1 MKSMLGKKIIFLVF
15 SGLLAAFALTVI
27 EELIQERLHYQD
39 QAKRSVAH
47 AWSGEQQVFGPMLVV
62 PHHYREVKS
71 VWDGKL
77 EKYIN
82 RTVEHR
88 SVLYIIPE
96 HLKLDSQMTTQ
107 QRARGIFSFPV
118 FTSQMTLAGEFD
130 LTEYNRLK
138 NMPNV
143 FNIETPY
150 LAVTLSDMRGIN
162 NKPILN
168 WQSSQRNF
176 AAGSNL
182 SFSPQGVHAPLE
194 NLTGTRAK
202 FDFELNLRGMDTLWF
217 TPIAKDTKVDLAAS
231 WPHPNFV
238 GQFLPTERE
247 ISQQQFQAK
256 WQVSEFS
263 SNITQDV
270 TRCQTGD
277 CSGLMSNRFGVSL
290 NTPVDIYR
298 QSIRSA
304 KYGLLFVGLTFISFF
319 VFEVLKRL
327 QIHPVQYTLVAL
339 ALSVFYL
346 LLIALSEHLG
356 FLMAYALA
364 TSACVLLLTFYV
376 ASILRNVKW
385 GLGFGGFIALLY
397 VLLYV
402 ILSSEDHALL
412 LGAGLVFAALV
423 LVMAATRHLD
433 WYQVSNWASEKAK
446 AQLYRAKQ
454 EEQWADDLL
463 DEPEAPISQSKD

>member
-1 MKSMLGKKIIFLVF
+1 MKSMLGKKIVFLVI

-27 EELIQERLHYQD
+27 EDLIQQRLYYQD
-39 QAKRSVAH
+39 EAKRSVAH
-47 AWSGEQQVFGPMLVV
+47 AWSGQQQVFGPMLVV
-62 PHHYREVKS
+62 PYHYREVKS
-71 VWDGKL
+71 VWDSKL
-77 EKYIN
+77 EKYIE

-96 HLKLDSQMTTQ
+96 QLKLNSQMTTQ
-107 QRARGIFSFPV
+107 QRSRGIFSFPV

-143 FNIETPY
+143 FKIETPY

-162 NKPILN
+162 NKPVLN
-168 WQSSQRNF
+168 WQSTQRSF

-194 NLTGTRAK
+194 NLTGTHAE
-202 FDFELNLRGMDTLWF
+202 FAFELNLRGMDTLWF

-247 ISQQQFQAK
+247 INQEQFQAK

-263 SNITQDV
+263 SNITQNV
-270 TRCQTGD
+270 THCQTGD
-277 CSGLMSNRFGVSL
+277 CSALMSNRFGVSL

-319 VFEVLKRL
+319 MFEMLKRL

-356 FLMAYALA
+356 FLMAYGLA
-364 TSACVLLLTFYV
+364 TSACVLLLTFYLT
-376 ASILRNVKW
+376 SILRNVKW
-385 GLGFGGFIALLY
+385 GLGFGGFITLLY

-412 LGAGLVFAALV
+412 LGAGLVFATLV

-446 AQLYRAKQ
+446 AQLYRNKA
-454 EEQWADDLL
+454 EDEWEVEVL
-463 DEPEAPISQSKD
+463 DEPETPANPANN

>member
-1 MKSMLGKKIIFLVF
+1 MKSMLGKKIVFLVI

-27 EELIQERLHYQD
+27 EGLIQDRLYYQD
-39 QAKRSVAH
+39 EAKRNVAH

-62 PHHYREVKS
+62 PHHFREVKS

-77 EKYIN
+77 EKYVE

-88 SVLYIIPE
+88 SVLYIIPDQ
-96 HLKLDSQMTTQ
+96 LKLNSQMTTQ

-143 FNIETPY
+143 FKIETPY

-162 NKPILN
+162 NKPVLN
-168 WQSSQRNF
+168 WQAGQHSF

-182 SFSPQGVHAPLE
+182 SFSPQGIHAPIKSLM
-194 NLTGTRAK
+194 GTRAE
-202 FDFELNLRGMDTLWF
+202 FAFELNLRGMDTLWF
-217 TPIAKDTKVDLAAS
+217 TPIAKDTKVDLAAT

-238 GQFLPTERE
+238 GQFLPAERE
-247 ISQQQFQAK
+247 INQEQFQAK

-263 SNITQDV
+263 SNITQHV
-270 TRCQTGD
+270 AQCEIGD
-277 CSGLMSNRFGVSL
+277 CSSLMSNRFGVSL

-319 VFEVLKRL
+319 MFEVLKRL

-356 FLMAYALA
+356 FLMAYGLA
-364 TSACVLLLTFYV
+364 TGACVLLLTFYV
-376 ASILRNVKW
+376 ASILRNIKW
-385 GLGFGGFIALLY
+385 GLGFGGFITLLY

-412 LGAGLVFAALV
+412 LGAGLVFTALV
-423 LVMAATRHLD
+423 LVMAATRNLD

-446 AQLYRAKQ
+446 AQLYRNKD
-454 EEQWADDLL
+454 EKEWDDALL
-463 DEPEAPISQSKD
+463 DEPEAPTNRANN